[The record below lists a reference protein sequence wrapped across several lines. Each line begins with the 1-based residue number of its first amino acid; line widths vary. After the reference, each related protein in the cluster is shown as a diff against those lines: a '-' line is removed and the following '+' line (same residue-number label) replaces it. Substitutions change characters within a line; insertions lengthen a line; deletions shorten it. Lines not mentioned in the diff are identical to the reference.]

1 MSNTIFFFQVCVN
14 ACFIREDLPMTHLA
28 TSVWLADGPVTKPEA
43 ALAKNQIA
51 SDKLSVFEQV
61 SNSCAKLLSS
71 SKLSDKA
78 RVAMIDKVYR
88 SAKYRDYVS
97 NTPKSQRRAGDP
109 LTPDVSDNHSQKEF
123 MDHLNHW
130 KSSIDLWHEH
140 TNAANKTLLA
150 PSIKDFDMQGTFEKQ
165 INQDFAIIKMNNG
178 KKAFVH
184 IGRIWI
190 TRQPIYGGFRCLHGP
205 SQKRLNVNARSITP
219 IHGVSHQVTFCHSG
233 MNMRDF
239 KKKEY
244 LYPENMKSWIDRVV
258 TLDSLNAELKQFT
271 DNFRG

>member
-1 MSNTIFFFQVCVN
+1 
-14 ACFIREDLPMTHLA
+14 
-28 TSVWLADGPVTKPEA
+28 
-43 ALAKNQIA
+43 
-51 SDKLSVFEQV
+51 
-61 SNSCAKLLSS
+61 
-71 SKLSDKA
+71 
-78 RVAMIDKVYR
+78 
-88 SAKYRDYVS
+88 
-97 NTPKSQRRAGDP
+97 
-109 LTPDVSDNHSQKEF
+109 
-123 MDHLNHW
+123 
-130 KSSIDLWHEH
+130 
-140 TNAANKTLLA
+140 
-150 PSIKDFDMQGTFEKQ
+150 
-165 INQDFAIIKMNNG
+165 MNNG

-271 DNFRG
+271 DNFRGWKWSKMIEIHDLLYVYIDFSVIFFNFSFL